1 MRFRKKKDSIK
12 ANFEQFLKDY
22 NITYTV
28 NQEDNGATYFNFE
41 FQAGHFVACV
51 RKQDDCID
59 VTYPAIAT
67 VPISQLPLVRSKCND
82 YNNSNILFKFTYSL
96 DNRDSEVSIHLSFF
110 NNLFIAE
117 TMLDELKA
125 AFHFQREWIRN
136 YDEALSISKDYD
148 SIDLES
154 ELYKHQHEMFLL
166 RRLELTHQMG
176 TSVASVAAGTNSL
189 PLWQLL
195 DTVNP
200 LPECQLLFMTVNTVS
215 GQQRIED
222 ETAIRNYD
230 LRHALVEG
238 TGKEA
243 RLVRDYALI
252 DLHYK
257 QGRDEKP
264 MMATISITAEGE
276 DDRSI
281 YCRVTV
287 TIHPRNASRMNS
299 LSNEGRQPHSVS
311 LLIALD
317 RSDDKK
323 RQQEFEYMWSDAQLK
338 AHNGEKDS
346 LTDDQL
352 LLGQVRVADV
362 AYNLY
367 WGVQSFNSGRYYEA
381 ILYLENVYNSYRG
394 DFFEMGS
401 EGKRLFLETAYKL
414 GFCYN
419 ELGLYKQAFYY
430 LDLTSNDGNIRH
442 TMEMVNTMANGKDV
456 RLFSYTEAVLDE
468 VKRNFSEDDEMP
480 DSIRDFINFLRR
492 RRGYAY
498 INFNQLDQAEKIFTQ
513 MLNEEENAD
522 YAIQELA
529 YIKDLRQ
536 MRGETPEPD
545 APDIDLSLPPKTP
558 PF

>member
-59 VTYPAIAT
+59 VTDPAIAT

-96 DNRDSEVSIHLSFF
+96 DNKDSEVSIHLSFF

-222 ETAIRNYD
+222 
-230 LRHALVEG
+230 
-238 TGKEA
+238 
-243 RLVRDYALI
+243 
-252 DLHYK
+252 
-257 QGRDEKP
+257 
-264 MMATISITAEGE
+264 
-276 DDRSI
+276 
-281 YCRVTV
+281 
-287 TIHPRNASRMNS
+287 
-299 LSNEGRQPHSVS
+299 
-311 LLIALD
+311 
-317 RSDDKK
+317 
-323 RQQEFEYMWSDAQLK
+323 
-338 AHNGEKDS
+338 
-346 LTDDQL
+346 
-352 LLGQVRVADV
+352 
-362 AYNLY
+362 
-367 WGVQSFNSGRYYEA
+367 
-381 ILYLENVYNSYRG
+381 
-394 DFFEMGS
+394 
-401 EGKRLFLETAYKL
+401 
-414 GFCYN
+414 
-419 ELGLYKQAFYY
+419 
-430 LDLTSNDGNIRH
+430 
-442 TMEMVNTMANGKDV
+442 
-456 RLFSYTEAVLDE
+456 
-468 VKRNFSEDDEMP
+468 
-480 DSIRDFINFLRR
+480 
-492 RRGYAY
+492 
-498 INFNQLDQAEKIFTQ
+498 
-513 MLNEEENAD
+513 
-522 YAIQELA
+522 
-529 YIKDLRQ
+529 
-536 MRGETPEPD
+536 
-545 APDIDLSLPPKTP
+545 
-558 PF
+558 